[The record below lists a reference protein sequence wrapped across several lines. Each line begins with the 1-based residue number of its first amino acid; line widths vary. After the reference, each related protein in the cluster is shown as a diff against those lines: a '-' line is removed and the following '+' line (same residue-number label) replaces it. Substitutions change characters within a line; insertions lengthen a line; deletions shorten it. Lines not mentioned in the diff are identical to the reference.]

1 MDNLPGYQN
10 CERVYAPPFPL
21 VSATIQHTMPETTI
35 LIVED
40 NPTNLRLVT
49 TVLRRLPAQILT
61 AVDGEKGVET
71 ARASLPQLILM
82 DLELPGI
89 NGLEALHLLKSDPR
103 TAIIPVVALSGNSSP
118 EEKEA
123 ALRAGCI
130 GYIEKPFDLHTFPT
144 TIQGY
149 LAG

>member
-1 MDNLPGYQN
+1 
-10 CERVYAPPFPL
+10 
-21 VSATIQHTMPETTI
+21 MPESTI
-35 LIVED
+35 LVVED

-49 TVLRRLPAQILT
+49 TVLRRLPVQILT

-89 NGLEALHLLKSDPR
+89 NGLEALRLLKSDPR
-103 TAIIPVVALSGNSSP
+103 TAAISVVALSGNSSP
-118 EEKEA
+118 EEKET

-130 GYIEKPFDLHTFPT
+130 GYIEKPFDIRTFAT